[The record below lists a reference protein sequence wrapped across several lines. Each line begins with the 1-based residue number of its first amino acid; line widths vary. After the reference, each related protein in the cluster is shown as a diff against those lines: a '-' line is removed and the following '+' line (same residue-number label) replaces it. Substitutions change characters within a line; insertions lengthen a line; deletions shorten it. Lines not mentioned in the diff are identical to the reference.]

1 MNYKEEF
8 TKNFTE
14 RLNKISA
21 FYQADQMIEGFKEL
35 ETLFMNITVAQTM
48 GIPKESR
55 KESILKLFDAMLVD
69 TLILIRK
76 AEEMKEVVVE
86 KKDSFVTSSPKG
98 GELE

>member
-1 MNYKEEF
+1 MNYKEKF

-55 KESILKLFDAMLVD
+55 KESILKLFNAMLVD
-69 TLILIRK
+69 TLILIKK
-76 AEEMKEVVVE
+76 AEEMEA
-86 KKDSFVTSSPKG
+86 
-98 GELE
+98 ELLTPENMLIGINELKRR

>member
-1 MNYKEEF
+1 MDYEEKF

-48 GIPKESR
+48 GIPKEFR
-55 KESILKLFDAMLVD
+55 KESILKLFNAMLVD
-69 TLILIRK
+69 TLILIKK
-76 AEEMKEVVVE
+76 AEEMEA
-86 KKDSFVTSSPKG
+86 
-98 GELE
+98 ELLTPENMLIGIDESILLE

>member
-1 MNYKEEF
+1 MNYKEKF

-55 KESILKLFDAMLVD
+55 KESILKLFNAMLVD
-69 TLILIRK
+69 TLILIKK
-76 AEEMKEVVVE
+76 AEEMEA
-86 KKDSFVTSSPKG
+86 
-98 GELE
+98 ELLTPENMLIGIDELKRR

>member
-1 MNYKEEF
+1 MNYKEKF

-55 KESILKLFDAMLVD
+55 KESILKLFNAMLVD
-69 TLILIRK
+69 TLILIKK
-76 AEEMKEVVVE
+76 AEEMEEVVVE
-86 KKDSFVTSSPKG
+86 KKDSFVTFPP
-98 GELE
+98 